1 MKDDRTKAQL
11 PAQAEWEHRGF
22 SVFLK
27 CILKMAVQNR
37 FVRGHL
43 LVKMYF
49 LASRLRPKSLLILD
63 MVFAYSSLVNSC

>member
-11 PAQAEWEHRGF
+11 SAQAGWEHRGF

-43 LVKMYF
+43 LVKMYD
-49 LASRLRPKSLLILD
+49 LSRRGRPKSLLIPD
-63 MVFAYSSLVNSC
+63 AVFAYSSMETSC

>member
-11 PAQAEWEHRGF
+11 PAQAGWEHRGF

-49 LASRLRPKSLLILD
+49 LASRPRPKSLLIPD
-63 MVFAYSSLVNSC
+63 VVFAYSSLETSC